1 MKANINK
8 EKEKSSFVKTILF
21 ITALFSLLG
30 LITTPKISFAV
41 SFTIAAI
48 WILFTNQ
55 EALGGLSLLWIVK
68 VQPAPSDVI
77 FLWIWIKRLL
87 NRNIK
92 WVSLLS
98 INLFITFAFMNVIQL
113 IYVKSFQRGL
123 FFAGATIYM
132 LLLALLFLSYTDKG
146 GKNIWSE
153 ILYFYIF
160 SVALS
165 AIIILLLAI
174 IKYIGYSGN
183 IRQLYVA
190 GRPKGFFKDPNVAG
204 PFAVTGCLFAISNI
218 LFNKKAIWGKFG
230 ALLLL
235 TLFSVILTFSRGAL
249 INLFTGLTVILLIAL
264 RVKKGGRFLI
274 LLLSSLFLAALLV
287 PRIVNTYGQAGR
299 LTLLARYDILGRL
312 NAWKSG
318 IMIFRNYPL
327 GIGPGQ
333 FEIYSPTYESH
344 IMGAIITPS
353 AHNLYLR
360 VLVENGIVGFICLFG
375 AFAVLISD
383 LYKSVKLSIKTNDQ
397 WLITNGSWLLSSL
410 AGILIESFV
419 IDTLH
424 WRHFW
429 IIIGLTLSYIFL
441 AKHYPKRSGSN

>member
-8 EKEKSSFVKTILF
+8 AKDKSFFVKTLLF
-21 ITALFSLLG
+21 LTVLFSVLG
-30 LITTPKISFAV
+30 LITVPKISFLASFAIAV
-41 SFTIAAI
+41 I
-48 WILFTNQ
+48 WILFIKQ

-68 VQPAPSDVI
+68 VQPAPSDII
-77 FLWIWIKRLL
+77 FLWIWLKRLL

-98 INLFITFAFMNVIQL
+98 INLFITFALMNVIQL

-123 FFAGATIYM
+123 FFVGATIYM
-132 LLLALLFLSYTDKG
+132 LLLALLFLSYTQKG
-146 GKNIWSE
+146 SKNIWSE

-160 SVALS
+160 SVVLS

-183 IRQLYVA
+183 ISQLYA
-190 GRPKGFFKDPNVAG
+190 ASRPKGFFKDPNVAG
-204 PFAVTGCLFAISNI
+204 PFIVTGCLFAISNI
-218 LFNKKAIWGKFG
+218 LFNKKPVWGKFG
-230 ALLLL
+230 ALFLL
-235 TLFSVILTFSRGAL
+235 TLFGVILTFSRGAL
-249 INLFTGLTVILLIAL
+249 LNLFTGLTVILLIAL
-264 RVKKGGRFLI
+264 KLKKGTRFLNLFLPI
-274 LLLSSLFLAALLV
+274 LLLFALLI
-287 PRIVNTYGQAGR
+287 PFLVNTYGQAGR
-299 LTLLARYDILGRL
+299 FTSLARYDIFGRF
-312 NAWKSG
+312 NAWRSG
-318 IMIFRNYPL
+318 IMIFRDYPL
-327 GIGPGQ
+327 GVGPGQ

-383 LYKSVKLSIKTNDQ
+383 LYKSVKLSIKANDQ

-441 AKHYPKRSGSN
+441 TKHYPKRSGSN